1 MARATGTVVVVGASG
16 HALVAIETL
25 RSTGWD
31 VVGCVSAD
39 PGSGPAVVGR
49 LGIEVLGDDN
59 ALAGLVGSVDAVFVA
74 IGDNRRRRDVT
85 DRVTTD
91 GWSLAHAVS
100 PQAVISP
107 SATVGAGA
115 LICAGAVVNALASIG
130 VGAVV
135 NTAATVEHECTVG
148 AFSHLG
154 PRSVLAGNVAVGDGA
169 LVGVGA
175 SVVPGVR
182 LGAWCRVGAGA
193 AVVADVADGVTVVGV
208 PARPSTSR

>member
-1 MARATGTVVVVGASG
+1 MARATGTVVVVGAGG

-25 RSTGWD
+25 RSAGWD
-31 VVGCVSAD
+31 VVGCVSAEGGAGAA
-39 PGSGPAVVGR
+39 PVGR
-49 LGIEVLGDDN
+49 LGVEVLGDDS
-59 ALAGLVGSVDAVFVA
+59 ALTGMAGSVDAVFVA

-91 GWSLAHAVS
+91 GWSLADAVS
-100 PQAVISP
+100 PRAVISP